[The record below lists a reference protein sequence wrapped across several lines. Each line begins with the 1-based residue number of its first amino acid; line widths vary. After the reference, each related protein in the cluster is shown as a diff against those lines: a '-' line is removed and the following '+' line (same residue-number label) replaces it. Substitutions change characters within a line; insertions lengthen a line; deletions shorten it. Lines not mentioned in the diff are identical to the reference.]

1 MKISDLLRKVAD
13 QVDGAHD
20 DPVIDQNTVD
30 PEDTDDA
37 QFLPPLQAK
46 MELLKKSEG
55 MPNVYDDAE
64 EDDDEEHCG
73 CNDDEEHC
81 GCNDDEDY
89 HNELTHIKRNA
100 GIRVNSTR
108 ELADDDGPFEG

>member
-13 QVDGAHD
+13 QVDGIED
-20 DPVIDQNTVD
+20 DPVVDQSVLD

-37 QFLPPLQAK
+37 QYLPPLQAK

-55 MPNVYDDAE
+55 MPNAYE
-64 EDDDEEHCG
+64 EEGEEGEEGDDEL
-73 CNDDEEHC
+73 N
-81 GCNDDEDY
+81 
-89 HNELTHIKRNA
+89 HIKRNA
-100 GIRVNSTR
+100 GLNISSTK